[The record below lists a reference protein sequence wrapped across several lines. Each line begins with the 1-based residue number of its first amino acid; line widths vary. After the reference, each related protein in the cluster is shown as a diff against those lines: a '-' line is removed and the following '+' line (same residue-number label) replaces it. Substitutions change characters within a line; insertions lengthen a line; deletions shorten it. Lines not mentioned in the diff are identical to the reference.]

1 MKRYI
6 CAALAAAL
14 LLPGMWAVSARA
26 QDDDAPPPPEQAEQH
41 EGGKPDG
48 AKMAEH
54 MKKALGLTDDQAAK
68 FKDAMKA
75 HGEAMKPLWQQ
86 AKDAMKTLGGQLKSK
101 APDADIQKSLDGLQ
115 AAHKAIAA
123 EEEKFRDGLASFLTP
138 TQRAKMAV
146 GMAKRMQQN
155 RGEHGPRGKRGPK
168 GGDKD
173 GDEKGDDDD
182 SGK

>member
-14 LLPGMWAVSARA
+14 LMPGMWAVSARA
-26 QDDDAPPPPEQAEQH
+26 QDDDAPPPEQSEHH

-54 MKKALGLTDDQAAK
+54 MKKKLGLTDEQAAK

-86 AKDAMKTLGGQLKSK
+86 AKDAMKKLAEQLKSK
-101 APDADIQKSLDGLQ
+101 A
-115 AAHKAIAA
+115 
-123 EEEKFRDGLASFLTP
+123 
-138 TQRAKMAV
+138 
-146 GMAKRMQQN
+146 
-155 RGEHGPRGKRGPK
+155 
-168 GGDKD
+168 
-173 GDEKGDDDD
+173 
-182 SGK
+182 